1 MNVSN
6 RNSSRIYLESNLC
19 LFAVCWILI
28 IVSLKILFLD
38 LYKNLMKIFKFFFFL
53 GEFFNNGM
61 KSEKICFVVLS
72 KVFVAYY
79 KFNHVTSL
87 KLGTGNKK
95 GRHLMT
101 FPKT

>member
-1 MNVSN
+1 
-6 RNSSRIYLESNLC
+6 
-19 LFAVCWILI
+19 
-28 IVSLKILFLD
+28 
-38 LYKNLMKIFKFFFFL
+38 
-53 GEFFNNGM
+53 M